1 MICDVN
7 MRDSYNRQMT
17 CTMLGTFSQMTADM
31 VKQFGSEQEF
41 LKTHDG
47 CFIQVFFLPAAKRF
61 ENVNILA
68 NTTMIICNPNFG
80 YAET

>member
-1 MICDVN
+1 
-7 MRDSYNRQMT
+7 MRESYNRQVN

-41 LKTHDG
+41 VETQDKQ
-47 CFIQVFFLPAAKRF
+47 FVQVFFLPATKRF
-61 ENVNILA
+61 DNVQILA
-68 NTTMIICNPNFG
+68 NTTMIICNPNMG